1 MAFLMVEKHLEKFLK
16 EGIISEWL
24 KYEGDKINKGDA
36 ILSIETE
43 KVVWEIEAEASG
55 VLGKPLSDVEDV
67 VPVGTALVYILESG
81 DEDPGLSE

>member
-1 MAFLMVEKHLEKFLK
+1 MAFKVILPKVDADMK

-55 VLGKPLSDVEDV
+55 VLGKPLSDVKDV
-67 VPVGTALVYILESG
+67 VPVGTALVYILEPG
-81 DEDPGLSE
+81 DEDPGLGE